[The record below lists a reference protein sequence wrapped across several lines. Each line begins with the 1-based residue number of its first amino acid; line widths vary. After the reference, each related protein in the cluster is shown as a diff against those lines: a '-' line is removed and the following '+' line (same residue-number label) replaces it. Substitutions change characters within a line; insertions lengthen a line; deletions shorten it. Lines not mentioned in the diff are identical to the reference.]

1 MSIFTLSF
9 TERRIIGVP
18 NQKSMD
24 KILLDNI
31 TGIVG
36 IVFNDTFSYKL
47 KFFPGYYIPFLKED
61 LFAGDFPCKNIVAF
75 FMFLT

>member
-24 KILLDNI
+24 KILLDDI

-47 KFFPGYYIPFLKED
+47 KFFQGYHIPFLKED
-61 LFAGDFPCKNIVAF
+61 LFAGDFAYKISWH
-75 FMFLT
+75 FLCF